1 MKVKSLAVV
10 LTLFSSIIVSL
21 LAAENDREV
30 REIDRY
36 LRGSKILT
44 THREGGPL
52 YGKRFVTEAHFCPS
66 GKFFL
71 KTHWERH
78 TILDNFEQGGGER
91 SGI

>member
-44 THREGGPL
+44 THREGGPQARRSWHC
-52 YGKRFVTEAHFCPS
+52 GSMVHPS
-66 GKFFL
+66 
-71 KTHWERH
+71 
-78 TILDNFEQGGGER
+78 
-91 SGI
+91 S